1 MSAAAGSSDAASALW
16 SAERALRP
24 SAGEALLAWATL
36 VRADSEQVERLP
48 NRPRLPDF
56 YAPVA
61 ETFRA
66 DPRREDDPTLDC
78 LRSLALPT
86 ETWLDLGA
94 GGGRFTLAIALK
106 APRVY
111 AIEPSEGMR
120 AVLASAMAE
129 HGVTNIDVFPERW
142 PGPSEAP
149 VADVG
154 FMSHVSYDIADIG
167 PFLGELEVHARRLCV
182 AVLFE
187 EAPISLFAPLWEP
200 VHGEARCLLP
210 GLREFVTL
218 LFALGRTPEIRLFP
232 TRQRTFPDL
241 ETLQRA
247 ARRAVWVEEGSP
259 EDERLTAAIGR
270 LAVPAGAGFTLPGRE
285 PYVGVVTWR
294 PAAGWS
300 GLAEG

>member
-1 MSAAAGSSDAASALW
+1 LSAAAASPLR

-24 SAGEALLAWATL
+24 SAGEALLAWAAL

-48 NRPRLPDF
+48 RRPRLPDF
-56 YAPVA
+56 YGPVA

-154 FMSHVSYDIADIG
+154 FMSHVSYDIADI
-167 PFLGELEVHARRLCV
+167 CV
-182 AVLFE
+182 V
-187 EAPISLFAPLWEP
+187 
-200 VHGEARCLLP
+200 
-210 GLREFVTL
+210 
-218 LFALGRTPEIRLFP
+218 
-232 TRQRTFPDL
+232 
-241 ETLQRA
+241 
-247 ARRAVWVEEGSP
+247 
-259 EDERLTAAIGR
+259 
-270 LAVPAGAGFTLPGRE
+270 
-285 PYVGVVTWR
+285 
-294 PAAGWS
+294 S
-300 GLAEG
+300 GLAPVAKNNRGAAFDQGTDKFWNHGGVDRSRVLPGAKDIEIS